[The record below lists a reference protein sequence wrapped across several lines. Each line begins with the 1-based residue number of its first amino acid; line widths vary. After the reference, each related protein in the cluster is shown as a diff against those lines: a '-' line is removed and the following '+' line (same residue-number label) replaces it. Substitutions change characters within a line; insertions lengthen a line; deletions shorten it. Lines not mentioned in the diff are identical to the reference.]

1 MGPILYPT
9 IVWHL
14 ITAKTLAFP
23 VTFPYNGRIP
33 PQVAAWQNMI
43 TIGFL
48 ADYPDTVLTLA
59 KWFRGQWP
67 VYYADMSQAE
77 LEQDFLEDASRD
89 RLPIRLIAFE
99 SSELAGTII
108 LRENGSEMP
117 PEFQP
122 ELGGLYVVET
132 HRGHGIAT
140 ELVRAGMQ
148 LARDQGYE
156 TVFATTVVAAG
167 ILERLGW
174 ELIKTVVHQDGPLEL
189 YRCKL

>member
-1 MGPILYPT
+1 
-9 IVWHL
+9 
-14 ITAKTLAFP
+14 
-23 VTFPYNGRIP
+23 
-33 PQVAAWQNMI
+33 MI

-48 ADYPDTVLTLA
+48 ADYPDTVPTLA
-59 KWFRGQWP
+59 SWFRDQWP
-67 VYYADMSQAE
+67 DYYANWSQAE
-77 LEQDFLEDASRD
+77 MEQDFLLDTSRD
-89 RLPIRLIAFE
+89 RLPSRLVAFE

-108 LRENGSEMP
+108 LREQTETL

-122 ELGGLYVVET
+122 ELGGLYVVES

-140 ELVRAGMQ
+140 ELVRAGMK
-148 LARDQGYE
+148 LALAQGYE

-174 ELIKTVVHQDGPLEL
+174 EFIKTVIHQDGELSL